1 MMTSSSSQAALSDLI
16 RHTTPHLSA
25 DQAQHKQRSS
35 QAHLDA
41 HGATTGGSTRSTYK
55 DWSTL
60 ADEAQLSLKRAG
72 RSSQERLQFAQL
84 SARLH
89 SRVSPIQSTLIIFS
103 IYDGRSPNIK
113 MTIFLQAVP
122 RNKLD
127 TLSFLLSLA
136 GSSSTSAASTSAAAA
151 SASSS
156 TTTTTTTG
164 RQVPLF
170 AYPASLD
177 RPASRPSSRA
187 ANHDST
193 ARRGA
198 PVGPSSS
205 NSNLA
210 TAALPRAPKLSMA
223 ALLASHR
230 AQLAALRP
238 TPAATPRLA
247 PVSESLLLR
256 DILYIIQGIDGQF
269 IRFRTR
275 PPSQANAGPR
285 RTFKRGEIVVDEN
298 SPADPE
304 ALVLEHGI
312 EFVLEGSGYSLS
324 APMRVL
330 LHTLSEL
337 GWLYRKIDGV
347 LQRRGSSSTTSEGE
361 APVELG
367 MIEQSLHAALKGEM
381 TEYYR
386 LVAILESQ
394 LTIEDESSRTDGS
407 TGMSIED
414 MEGKLTLRRLM
425 VWTEEVKLRMR
436 MMGTL
441 VEEAGGENVG
451 GALLTSLHAR
461 TSNGDPFIRDFS
473 SRLLRTLSVPFF
485 ATLSSWIYE
494 GELRD
499 PFGEFFVQLNPAL
512 SGHDDR
518 TGLLRGRST
527 FGLNLDQE
535 EEGVQAHQLWEGKFR
550 FKRKML
556 PGFLEE
562 SFGRKIFSTGRSLN
576 FMKYSCGDGQWV
588 ASRHQTDGQRRTL
601 EYADIIGLE
610 QSITAAY
617 SHTSKRLFEIFFD
630 KFRLMDHLKALK
642 DYLMLGKG
650 DFVEILMESLGPSL
664 DRPANLLYRHNLTAT
679 LETALRGSSSGAL
692 SSSSVNRSSSDV
704 LRRLDARM
712 LEFTQGEIGWDVF
725 TLEYKVDAPLDTI
738 LDPDS
743 MQGYLKMFKHLW
755 QIKRVEY
762 ALNGV
767 QRRLMTGA
775 RTFLKVP
782 GEFQSFCSLCENAWK
797 NISVDVD
804 SNCVRG
810 RNTTTELSYD
820 FHLTRIALQRMTFF
834 IRQLQYYCH
843 LEVIACS
850 WQVLEEFALKKQ
862 GDLDSL
868 IEAHR
873 VYLRR
878 LVTKALLIQPR
889 SHHRTE
895 EERYVVLEG
904 VRNLFQI
911 MLQYQNVAD
920 ALCNYAL
927 SEASRL
933 EPTNP
938 TLAARSADTLDGIRQ
953 RLQEYATQFDTGAK
967 EVVRLLGKA
976 KDLDMRFLAVRLNF
990 NYKFTS

>member
-1 MMTSSSSQAALSDLI
+1 MASPSSQAALTELI
-16 RHTTPHLSA
+16 HHTLPQLNPG
-25 DQAQHKQRSS
+25 QAQHRQRSS
-35 QAHLDA
+35 QAQLDA
-41 HGATTGGSTRSTYK
+41 HTRATGGSTRSSYK

-60 ADEAQLSLKRAG
+60 ADEAQLALKRAG

-89 SRVSPIQSTLIIFS
+89 SRVSPARFDTVMTRIYNDIHMQSYTFS
-103 IYDGRSPNIK
+103 
-113 MTIFLQAVP
+113 QAVP

-127 TLSFLLSLA
+127 TLSLLLSLA
-136 GSSSTSAASTSAAAA
+136 GSSSIPPTASSSAAAA
-151 SASSS
+151 TLSSSS
-156 TTTTTTTG
+156 TGTTS
-164 RQVPLF
+164 RQAPLF
-170 AYPASLD
+170 GYPTPLD

-187 ANHDST
+187 ANHDSNS
-193 ARRGA
+193 RRGA
-198 PVGPSSS
+198 PVGVGLSSSS
-205 NSNLA
+205 NPNLA
-210 TAALPRAPKLSMA
+210 AAALPRAPKLSMA
-223 ALLASHR
+223 AVLASHR
-230 AQLAALRP
+230 AQLAASRP
-238 TPAATPRLA
+238 IATTTPPRLA
-247 PVSESLLLR
+247 PVPESLLLR
-256 DILYIIQGIDGQF
+256 DILYIIQGIDGRF
-269 IRFRTR
+269 IRFKT
-275 PPSQANAGPR
+275 PTPSLANAGPR

-304 ALVLEHGI
+304 ALMLEQGI

-347 LQRRGSSSTTSEGE
+347 LQRSGSVTTTSSAKG
-361 APVELG
+361 AVFVELG
-367 MIEQSLHAALKGEM
+367 MIEQSLHAALKAEM

-394 LTIEDESSRTDGS
+394 LTIEDESTRTQGGAD
-407 TGMSIED
+407 MSIED

-485 ATLSSWIYE
+485 ATLSAWIYE

-512 SGHDDR
+512 SGVDER

-527 FGLNLDQE
+527 FGLNLDQDD
-535 EEGVQAHQLWEGKFR
+535 EGVQAHQLWEGKFR
-550 FKRKML
+550 FKRVML

-588 ASRHQTDGQRRTL
+588 ASTHQTDGQRRAL

-617 SHTSKRLFEIFFD
+617 SHTSKRLFDIFFD

-650 DFVEILMESLGPSL
+650 DFVEILMENLGPSL

-679 LETALRGSSSGAL
+679 LETALRGSSSGPSSL
-692 SSSSVNRSSSDV
+692 TSSSANRSSSDV

-738 LDPDS
+738 LDPES

-755 QIKRVEY
+755 HIKRVEY

-782 GEFQSFCSLCENAWK
+782 
-797 NISVDVD
+797 
-804 SNCVRG
+804 
-810 RNTTTELSYD
+810 ELSYD

-889 SHHRTE
+889 SSHRTE

-904 VRNLFQI
+904 VRNLFQM

-927 SEASRL
+927 SEASRQQAS
-933 EPTNP
+933 NP
-938 TLAARSADTLDGIRQ
+938 TLAARSADTLDGIRH
-953 RLQEYATQFDTGAK
+953 RLQDYATQFDSGAK

>member
-1 MMTSSSSQAALSDLI
+1 MASPSLQAALSELI
-16 RHTTPHLSA
+16 HHALPHLNP
-25 DQAQHKQRSS
+25 DQAQHQQRSS
-35 QAHLDA
+35 QAQLDA
-41 HGATTGGSTRSTYK
+41 HTRATGGSTARSTYK

-60 ADEAQLSLKRAG
+60 ADEAQLALKRSG

-89 SRVSPIQSTLIIFS
+89 SR
-103 IYDGRSPNIK
+103 
-113 MTIFLQAVP
+113 AVP

-127 TLSFLLSLA
+127 TLSLLLSLA
-136 GSSSTSAASTSAAAA
+136 GSSSIPPTASSSAAAA
-151 SASSS
+151 TSSSSS
-156 TTTTTTTG
+156 TGTTS
-164 RQVPLF
+164 RQAPLF
-170 AYPASLD
+170 GYPTPLD

-187 ANHDST
+187 ANHDSNSRPRAT
-193 ARRGA
+193 
-198 PVGPSSS
+198 VGVGLSSS
-205 NSNLA
+205 NPNLA
-210 TAALPRAPKLSMA
+210 AAGLPRAPKLSMA
-223 ALLASHR
+223 AVLASHR
-230 AQLAALRP
+230 AQLAASRP
-238 TPAATPRLA
+238 TATTTPRLA
-247 PVSESLLLR
+247 PVPESLLLR
-256 DILYIIQGIDGQF
+256 DILYIIQGIDGRF
-269 IRFRTR
+269 IRFKT
-275 PPSQANAGPR
+275 PIPSPGEAGPR
-285 RTFKRGEIVVDEN
+285 RTFKRGEIVVEEN

-304 ALVLEHGI
+304 ALILEQGI
-312 EFVLEGSGYSLS
+312 EFVLEGSVYSLS

-347 LQRRGSSSTTSEGE
+347 LQRSGSTTISSAEG
-361 APVELG
+361 AAVVELG
-367 MIEQSLHAALKGEM
+367 MIEQSLHAALKAEM

-394 LTIEDESSRTDGS
+394 LTIEDESTRTDGGA
-407 TGMSIED
+407 GMSIED

-485 ATLSSWIYE
+485 ATLAAWIYE

-512 SGHDDR
+512 SGVDER
-518 TGLLRGRST
+518 TGLLTGRST
-527 FGLNLDQE
+527 FGLNLDQDD
-535 EEGVQAHQLWEGKFR
+535 EGVKAHQLWEGKFR
-550 FKRKML
+550 FKRVML

-588 ASRHQTDGQRRTL
+588 ASRHQTDGQRRAL

-617 SHTSKRLFEIFFD
+617 SHTSKRLFDIFFD

-650 DFVEILMESLGPSL
+650 DFVEILMENLGPSL

-679 LETALRGSSSGAL
+679 LETALRGSSSGP
-692 SSSSVNRSSSDV
+692 SSLTSSTANRSSSDI

-738 LDPDS
+738 LDPES

-755 QIKRVEY
+755 HIKRVEY

-782 GEFQSFCSLCENAWK
+782 
-797 NISVDVD
+797 
-804 SNCVRG
+804 
-810 RNTTTELSYD
+810 ELSYD

-850 WQVLEEFALKKQ
+850 WQVLEEFALKKE

-878 LVTKALLIQPR
+878 LVTKALLIQPK
-889 SHHRTE
+889 SSHRTE

-904 VRNLFQI
+904 VRNLFQM

-927 SEASRL
+927 SEASRQ
-933 EPTNP
+933 EPSNA
-938 TLAARSADTLDGIRQ
+938 TLAARSADTLDGIRH
-953 RLQEYATQFDTGAK
+953 RLQDYATQFDTGAK